1 MLHVRLTAEQRL
13 QKAAINIMA
22 NRKYMALSGVLLIGN
37 RSVVEADHP
46 RIKTAATNGK
56 DEYYNR
62 SFVDSLHDAELRFLM
77 LHEVYH
83 KLYRHLTTWRWMHDI
98 DAKLANIAC
107 DYVINTQLV
116 DDNRSD
122 KFATMTGPLEM
133 GCYDTKYCGWD
144 SARVFRDLQQEQ
156 EQGGGKGQGDA
167 GDGDG
172 AGDAGPGFDDHMWDE
187 AKEMTAEDQQALARD
202 IDEAVRQGAM
212 AAGKLG
218 TGGDRDF
225 GDLLQP
231 QQDWREV
238 LREFVQTTCTGSDYS
253 TWRRPN
259 RRYLS
264 AGMYMPSGV
273 SEQIGE
279 IVIAPDM
286 SGSIGAREIQRMLSE
301 VQGIADTVH
310 PEAVRLLY
318 WDTAICAD
326 ERYEGV
332 EIATMIQSTKTAGG
346 GGTMVEC
353 VPDHMRAE
361 RINAQCAVVFTD
373 GYLGGSW
380 GDWACPV
387 LWVIVDNKS
396 CNPPFGTT
404 VHVSSGQF

>member
-1 MLHVRLTAEQRL
+1 VH
-13 QKAAINIMA
+13 N
-22 NRKYMALSGVLLIGN
+22 
-37 RSVVEADHP
+37 
-46 RIKTAATNGK
+46 
-56 DEYYNR
+56 
-62 SFVDSLHDAELRFLM
+62 
-77 LHEVYH
+77 
-83 KLYRHLTTWRWMHDI
+83 
-98 DAKLANIAC
+98 C
-107 DYVINTQLV
+107 DYVINIQLV
-116 DDNRSD
+116 DDNKVD
-122 KFATMTGPLEM
+122 KFATMTGPLAA
-133 GCYDTKYCGWD
+133 GCYDEKYRGWD
-144 SARVFRDLQQEQ
+144 SARVFRDLQEQEQEQ
-156 EQGGGKGQGDA
+156 EQGQGQGQ
-167 GDGDG
+167 GQGQPSG
-172 AGDAGPGFDDHMWDE
+172 AGEGFDEHLWDE
-187 AKEMTAEDQQALARD
+187 AEEMSAEEQQALARD

-259 RRYLS
+259 RRYIG
-264 AGMYMPSGV
+264 AGVYMPSGI

-279 IVIAPDM
+279 IVVAPDM

-318 WDTAICAD
+318 WDTTICAD
-326 ERYEGV
+326 ERYEGA
-332 EIATMIQSTKTAGG
+332 EIANLIQSTKPAGG

-353 VPDHMRAE
+353 VPDHIRTE

-373 GYLGGSW
+373 GYLGGTW
-380 GDWACPV
+380 GDWPCPV
-387 LWVIVDNKS
+387 LWVIVDNKT
-396 CNPPFGTT
+396 CRPPFGTT